1 MFQIDCQPIWNK
13 KTKQLYL
20 MNTRAHVKYKNIKSS
35 KNGKR
40 YSKHTHTHSM
50 CVYMYMYTYTFVCA
64 GMCPSYKIDFQA
76 K

>member
-1 MFQIDCQPIWNK
+1 
-13 KTKQLYL
+13 
-20 MNTRAHVKYKNIKSS
+20 MNTRVHVKYKNIKSS

-50 CVYMYMYTYTFVCA
+50 CVYMYMYTYTWLFVCA